1 VEVSTSNL
9 DSPKLYQHYLW
20 LIENAAADP
29 KGASINFDYD
39 YIVEIGPLSTSHEE
53 FFNSPSTLEDLRIDI
68 AAIVRIESDVEPV
81 VIIAGMAPYATKR
94 QRVALR
100 QSQDLVELGKQLFT
114 NETFGGNGRTCS
126 TCHLINKGFTIS
138 PDDIRRFPP
147 SHPLFVHRRVP
158 ALADLEDDD
167 FLRQGL
173 ILENPNGFDEPAVF
187 RAPPSVANALAPFG
201 WHGHVGNLADFSHGA
216 IVQHFPKTLAREPGV
231 DFMVTQEQLD
241 ALAAFQNSVKSP
253 KNKNL
258 QENLE
263 RLVKRPD
270 EVRGMEIF
278 FDETRGKCAKCHSSA
293 TLGGTNNSD
302 TGVADR
308 PGHAGLPPDLG
319 NGDGRFNIPQLFGT
333 ARTAPFFHD
342 NSAATLTDAVEHY
355 VTDAF
360 NNSPGGKFVEG
371 INLTSGEI
379 ADVVA
384 FLEAISRP

>member
-1 VEVSTSNL
+1 
-9 DSPKLYQHYLW
+9 
-20 LIENAAADP
+20 
-29 KGASINFDYD
+29 
-39 YIVEIGPLSTSHEE
+39 
-53 FFNSPSTLEDLRIDI
+53 
-68 AAIVRIESDVEPV
+68 
-81 VIIAGMAPYATKR
+81 
-94 QRVALR
+94 
-100 QSQDLVELGKQLFT
+100 
-114 NETFGGNGRTCS
+114 
-126 TCHLINKGFTIS
+126 
-138 PDDIRRFPP
+138 
-147 SHPLFVHRRVP
+147 
-158 ALADLEDDD
+158 
-167 FLRQGL
+167 
-173 ILENPNGFDEPAVF
+173 VF

-201 WHGHVGNLADFSHGA
+201 WHGHVDNLADFSFDA

-241 ALAAFQNSVKSP
+241 ALAAFQNSVKCP

-278 FDETRGKCAKCHSSA
+278 FDDARGKCARCHNPETE
-293 TLGGTNNSD
+293 TLGGANNFD
-302 TGVADR
+302 TGVVDR
-308 PGHAGLPPDLG
+308 PENAGLPLDP
-319 NGDGRFNIPQLFGT
+319 GDGGFNVPQLFCT

-360 NNSPGGKFVEG
+360 TNSPSGRFLGL
-371 INLTSGEI
+371 INLTSEEI